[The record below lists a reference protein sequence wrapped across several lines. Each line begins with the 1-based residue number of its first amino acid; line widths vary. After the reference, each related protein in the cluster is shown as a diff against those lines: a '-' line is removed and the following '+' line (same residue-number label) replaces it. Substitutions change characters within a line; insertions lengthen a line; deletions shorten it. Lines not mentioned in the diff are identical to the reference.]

1 MNWTAI
7 KESVKRCT
15 HTSKESSVIEIADVL
30 RNVPNQ
36 PGGSNYKKVSV
47 LISVV
52 LKDVRPRHKFYKIST
67 GLVKI

>member
-1 MNWTAI
+1 MT
-7 KESVKRCT
+7 
-15 HTSKESSVIEIADVL
+15 EIADML

-47 LISVV
+47 LISVI